1 MKQKLKTK
9 FVMFTVTSRMIILLS
24 VLKVFF
30 IHSKDMT
37 YAPIR
42 FVIFNPLK
50 SPVELNSLLS
60 EFFCYTTCFVI
71 PPH

>member
-9 FVMFTVTSRMIILLS
+9 FAMFTVTSRMIILLS

-37 YAPIR
+37 YAPIQ
-42 FVIFNPLK
+42 FVIFNP
-50 SPVELNSLLS
+50 
-60 EFFCYTTCFVI
+60 
-71 PPH
+71 